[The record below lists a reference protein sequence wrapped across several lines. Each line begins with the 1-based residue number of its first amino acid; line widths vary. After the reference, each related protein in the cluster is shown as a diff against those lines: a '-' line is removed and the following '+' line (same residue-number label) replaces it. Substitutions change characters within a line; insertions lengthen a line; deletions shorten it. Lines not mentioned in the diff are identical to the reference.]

1 MDDDKGEITLLLSVR
16 RETSVS
22 LQWGENFFFP
32 SQVLALKARVF
43 LLRSRFF

>member
-1 MDDDKGEITLLLSVR
+1 MDGDKGGITLLLSVR
-16 RETSVS
+16 RETSVP

-32 SQVLALKARVF
+32 SQVFALKTRVF